1 MKIELMNIIAENDN
15 QNNWNTVEVR
25 SGLDESILSRKK
37 ENHCESYN
45 GAKHNYVYVFECVCM
60 HYSSH
65 CSLIQYMRFIALEY
79 ITLTMLRLER
89 YNLFKNII
97 F

>member
-1 MKIELMNIIAENDN
+1 MKIEQMNISAENDN
-15 QNNWNTVEVR
+15 QNNWNTVEFR

-37 ENHCESYN
+37 ENHCEYYN
-45 GAKHNYVYVFECVCM
+45 AAKNNYVYVFEYVYM

-79 ITLTMLRLER
+79 ITLMMLRLER
-89 YNLFKNII
+89 YSLFKNII